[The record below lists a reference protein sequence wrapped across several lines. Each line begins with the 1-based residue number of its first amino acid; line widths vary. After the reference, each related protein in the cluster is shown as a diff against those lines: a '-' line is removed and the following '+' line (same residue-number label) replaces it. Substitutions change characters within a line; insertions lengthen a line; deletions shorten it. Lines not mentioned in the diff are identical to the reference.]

1 MKISGKLVDPHL
13 QAIYGAEVTIIGG
26 HIQSIVR
33 KDDVPDVLIMP
44 GFVDAHVHIESSMST
59 PGAFSIEAVRHG
71 TVAVVADPHEISN
84 VLGADGLRFMLR
96 DSESVPLRFVF
107 GVPSCVP
114 ATDFESSGARMD
126 SKVVK
131 ELLNDPRTG
140 FLAEVMN
147 FPGVIHDDAEILKKI
162 SAAKDAGKP
171 VDGHAPGLTGKDL
184 MKYVAAGISTDHE
197 CATIEEAREKISLG
211 MKILIREGSAAKNLE
226 QLHYLISDHHENVML
241 CCDDIHPDDLV
252 DGHINRIFKRLLG
265 MGYNLFDLVTVAS
278 VNPAKHYN
286 TGTGLLREGDSGDFI
301 IIDNLDDFNVLA
313 TWIGGKEVFG
323 GGEVRFS
330 YAGPLPVNNFH
341 CSPVQSRDIESD
353 ISGREIRLIEVY
365 DGQLFT
371 GSKRVTATMPS
382 KYIHD
387 TTNDILKIVVK
398 ERYKDLKPAVGF
410 VHGFGLKNGAFAS
423 SVAHD
428 SHNIIAVGT
437 DDESIVNAINK
448 VVEMK
453 GGLAW
458 YGPDST
464 LALPLNIAGIISS
477 APVSETAIRYRQLTM
492 AVRDAGSSLHAPFMT
507 LSFMALLVIPELK
520 IGDRG
525 LFDVTRF
532 CEVSLFTD

>member
-1 MKISGKLVDPHL
+1 MKISGTLVDPNL
-13 QAIYGAEVTIIGG
+13 RAIYGAEVTVVGG
-26 HIQSIVR
+26 QIESIVR
-33 KDDVPDVLIMP
+33 KDNVPDVLIMP
-44 GFVDAHVHIESSMST
+44 GFIDSHVHIESSMST
-59 PGAFSIEAVRHG
+59 PGAFAIEAVKHG

-84 VLGADGLRFMLR
+84 VLGADGLRFMI
-96 DSESVPLRFVF
+96 DDAESVPLRFVF

-114 ATDFESSGARMD
+114 ATDFESSGAKLDSSIVKGLLMD
-126 SKVVK
+126 
-131 ELLNDPRTG
+131 DRTG

-147 FPGVIHDDAEILKKI
+147 YPGVINGDAEIMKKI
-162 SAAKDAGKP
+162 AAAREAGKP
-171 VDGHAPGLTGKDL
+171 VDGHAPGLSGDEL
-184 MKYVAAGISTDHE
+184 RRYVAAGISTDHE
-197 CATIEEAREKISLG
+197 CSNLEEAREKLSHG

-226 QLHYLISDHHENVML
+226 QLCFLISDHQENVML

-252 DGHINRIFKRLLG
+252 DGHINKIFKRLLD
-265 MGYNLFDLVTVAS
+265 MGYSLFDLLTITS

-286 TGTGLLREGDSGDFI
+286 TGTGLLREGDNADFI

-313 TWIGGKEVFG
+313 TWIGGREVYG

-330 YAGPLPVNNFH
+330 YSQPSPVNKFN
-341 CSPVQSRDIESD
+341 CSPVPGRDIESD
-353 ISGREIRLIEVY
+353 IGGREIRLIEVY

-371 GSKRVTATMPS
+371 GSKIVKATMPS
-382 KYIHD
+382 NTIHD
-387 TTNDILKIVVK
+387 IKNDILKIVLK
-398 ERYKDLKPAVGF
+398 ERYNDYKPAIGF
-410 VHGFGLKNGAFAS
+410 VKGFGLKNGAIAS

-437 DDESIVNAINK
+437 DDESIIRAINK

-458 YGPDST
+458 CGPDST

-477 APVSETAIRYRQLTM
+477 APVIETAAKYRQLTM

-532 CEVSLFTD
+532 CEVSLFPE